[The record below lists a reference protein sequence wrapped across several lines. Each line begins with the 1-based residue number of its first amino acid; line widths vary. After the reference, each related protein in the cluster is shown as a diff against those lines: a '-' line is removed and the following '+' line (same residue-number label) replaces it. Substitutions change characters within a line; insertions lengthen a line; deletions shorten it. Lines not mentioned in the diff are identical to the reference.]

1 LGDRAI
7 LDQTARAKAEI
18 GAAIA
23 RVIEL
28 PPSNLQETAL
38 RYLWRSRELIDE
50 LSNVQA
56 SKETADALSQTA
68 R

>member
-1 LGDRAI
+1 M

-38 RYLWRSRELIDE
+38 RYLWRSRELVDE
-50 LSNVQA
+50 IENVQA
-56 SKETADALSQTA
+56 GKVSSDAL